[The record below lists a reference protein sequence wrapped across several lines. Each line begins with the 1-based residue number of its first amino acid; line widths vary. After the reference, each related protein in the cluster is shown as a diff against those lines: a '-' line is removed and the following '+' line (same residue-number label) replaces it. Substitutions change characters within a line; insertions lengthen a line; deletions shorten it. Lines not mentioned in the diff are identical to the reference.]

1 MGEMTKDVPLNLEQI
16 VERMAWK
23 LCSMENEVWDEAPQS
38 YRDRWRREAAQLL
51 VSRHELFLTIG
62 ATNVQ

>member
-1 MGEMTKDVPLNLEQI
+1 MMGDRPLTIEEI

-51 VSRHELFLTIG
+51 TRPLMTE
-62 ATNVQ
+62 AKP

>member
-1 MGEMTKDVPLNLEQI
+1 MEFAAMSDRPLTIEEI

-23 LCSMENEVWDEAPQS
+23 LCFQENEVWDEAPQS

-51 VSRHELFLTIG
+51 VSPALIAALQ
-62 ATNVQ
+62 VKP